1 MLLDFRHKAKP
12 TFVGSAMPFL
22 ADDVEIDLTEV
33 RRAAEQVRG
42 LLDKLRSE
50 HDLRRFEYTTRVR
63 IAPGEIPHS
72 HPVLTLNTMLRAER
86 ALLST
91 YLHEQMHWYVTWYS
105 YAHIAGWRAVRRE
118 LEARYPAIPA
128 VFPEGAHTAASS
140 YLHLIVNWL
149 EVEAASTFLGREA
162 AVEIASRN
170 FVYSGI
176 YKIVLAEWD
185 ELSRLYREHGL
196 VPIRAAAEMT
206 EDDLALAARMDEA
219 AVDEG

>member
-1 MLLDFRHKAKP
+1 MPLDFRHKAES
-12 TFVGSAMPFL
+12 TLVGSAMPFP
-22 ADDVEIDLTEV
+22 ADNVEIDLTEA

-50 HDLRRFEYTTRVR
+50 HDLRPFEYTTRVR
-63 IAPGEIPHS
+63 IAPGEVPHS
-72 HPVLTLNTMLRAER
+72 HPVLTLNTMLRAEH

-105 YAHIAGWRAVRRE
+105 YAHTERWHVVRRE
-118 LEARYPAIPA
+118 LEARYPAIPT

-149 EVEAASTFLGREA
+149 EIEATSALLGREA
-162 AVEIASRN
+162 AVEVASGN

-185 ELSRLYREHGL
+185 GLSQLYREHGL
-196 VPIRAAAEMT
+196 FPMRTAIAMT
-206 EDDLALAARMDEA
+206 EQDLVLAARLDEA
-219 AVDEG
+219 AVEGG